1 MHFGKECHIL
11 IMYTFQMCLYVMDL
25 SYGKM
30 EKRNAGTGNGA
41 KTEGMAN
48 HQSNLRPIPWASTN
62 P

>member
-1 MHFGKECHIL
+1 
-11 IMYTFQMCLYVMDL
+11 MCLYVMDL